1 VVRANILV
9 VEDDF
14 VIARLIAES
23 LKDLGYG
30 LAGMVASGEEAVKK
44 AAETHPD
51 LILMDIRLKG
61 SIDGIEAAE
70 QIASLHIPIVYLTSY
85 SDERTVERA
94 KITEPY
100 GYLIKPFTDTELK
113 TTLEMAIY
121 KHRRERSTK
130 EQAEWF
136 RKTLVAITDG
146 VITTNREGFITFMNP
161 AAEFISG
168 WVCRD
173 AFMHPLP
180 EVLRQFRENTGLPV
194 DNPALQ
200 AIGEENLVSEPPDMV
215 LTAKTG
221 TKWHLEETSAPIRD
235 DHGTIIGAVVVF
247 RPRTASQMPTD
258 ETLESIKRVDEAFRA
273 IAPELL
279 REIDL
284 GYLVKGAGDEK
295 G

>member
-1 VVRANILV
+1 MVRANILV
-9 VEDDF
+9 VEDEF
-14 VIARLIAES
+14 VTARHIADS
-23 LKDLGYG
+23 LKELGYG
-30 LAGMVASGEEAVKK
+30 IAGLVATGEEAVKK

-51 LILMDIRLKG
+51 LVLMDIRLKG
-61 SIDGIEAAE
+61 PLDGIQAAE
-70 QIASLHIPIVYLTSY
+70 QIASLQIPIVYLTSY
-85 SDERTVERA
+85 SDDRTVERA

-146 VITTNREGFITFMNP
+146 VITTNAEGFITFMNP
-161 AAEFISG
+161 AAEFITG
-168 WVCRD
+168 WGIRE
-173 AFMHPLP
+173 AFMHPLS
-180 EVLRQFRENTGLPV
+180 EVLHQFRERSGIAI
-194 DNPALQ
+194 DNPAIR
-200 AIGEENLVSEPPDMV
+200 AIREGNLVSEPADTV

-221 TKWHLEETSAPIRD
+221 TRWHLEETSSPIRD
-235 DHGTIIGAVVVF
+235 DRGSVIGAVVVF
-247 RPRTASQMPTD
+247 RPRTADQMPSD

-284 GYLVKGAGDEK
+284 GYLVKGRDGEK
-295 G
+295 

>member
-9 VEDDF
+9 VEDEF
-14 VIARLIAES
+14 ITARHIADS
-23 LKDLGYG
+23 LKELGYG
-30 LAGMVASGEEAVKK
+30 VTGIVATGEEAVKK
-44 AAETHPD
+44 AAETRPD
-51 LILMDIRLKG
+51 LVLMDIRLKG
-61 SIDGIEAAE
+61 SMDGIQAAE
-70 QIASLHIPIVYLTSY
+70 QIASLEIPIVYLTSY
-85 SDERTVERA
+85 SDDRTMERA

-121 KHRRERSTK
+121 KHRRERSTR

-146 VITTNREGFITFMNP
+146 VITTNIEGFITFMNP
-161 AAEFISG
+161 AAEVITG
-168 WVCRD
+168 WASRD

-180 EVLRQFRENTGLPV
+180 EVLRQFRERSGIPI
-194 DNPALQ
+194 DNPALR
-200 AIGEENLVSEPPDMV
+200 AIREGNLVTEPADTV

-221 TKWHLEETSAPIRD
+221 AKWPLEETSAPIRD
-235 DHGTIIGAVVVF
+235 DRGTVIGAVVVF
-247 RPRTASQMPTD
+247 RPRTADQMPSD
-258 ETLESIKRVDEAFRA
+258 ETLESIRRVDEAFRT

-279 REIDL
+279 KEIDL
-284 GYLVKGAGDEK
+284 GYLVKGGGGEK